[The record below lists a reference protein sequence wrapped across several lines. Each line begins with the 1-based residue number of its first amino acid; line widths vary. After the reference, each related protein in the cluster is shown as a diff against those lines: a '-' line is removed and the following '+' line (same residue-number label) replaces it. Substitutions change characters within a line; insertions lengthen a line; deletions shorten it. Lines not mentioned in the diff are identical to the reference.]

1 MLQVDL
7 RGRTAIVTGGG
18 TGIGRAIS
26 LGLGRCGANV
36 VVDYS
41 RSKDAAEQTAADVR
55 DAGSA
60 AIAVRCDVTRWAD
73 VQSLVQETVERFGG
87 VDILVSNAG
96 VAPPMCP
103 TADLPEEAWDQ
114 TLAVN
119 AKGVF
124 LCCKAAI
131 ALLPDNRGRIINV
144 SSISARSGGAVGGLP
159 YAAAKAAVTNM
170 TRNLAKE
177 LAPRGITVNGVAPG
191 VIWTRIHEEGT
202 PPEEYQAL
210 IERIPLRRDGQPDD
224 IVGAVLL
231 LASDDGAY
239 ITGETIEVN
248 GGLLMT

>member
-1 MLQVDL
+1 MMQVDL

-18 TGIGRAIS
+18 TGIGQAIS

-36 VVDYS
+36 VVNYS
-41 RSKDAAEQTAADVR
+41 RSQEAAEQVVAAVRGSGASAVAVRADV
-55 DAGSA
+55 
-60 AIAVRCDVTRWAD
+60 TQWALD
-73 VQSLVQETVERFGG
+73 CFGG
-87 VDILVSNAG
+87 LDILVNNAG
-96 VAPPMCP
+96 ISPPKHP
-103 TADLPEEAWDQ
+103 TAQLPEEVWDR

-131 ALLPDNRGRIINV
+131 PVLTDGRGRIINV

-191 VIWTRIHEEGT
+191 VIWTRIHQDGT
-202 PPEEYQAL
+202 PPDEYHAL
-210 IERIPLRRDGQPDD
+210 VQRIPLQRDGQPEDV
-224 IVGAVLL
+224 VGAVLL
-231 LASDDGAY
+231 LASDDAAY
-239 ITGETIEVN
+239 ITGETIEIN
-248 GGLLMT
+248 GGLMMS